1 MKKIFTIII
10 CICAITA
17 QAQKAGNEAIRK
29 LQMAEFA
36 IANLYVDS
44 VDENKL
50 VEEAIIKM
58 LAQLDPHSTYN
69 DAEEVK
75 KMNEPLQGNF
85 EGIGVQFQMIE
96 DTLLVVQPVSN
107 GPSEKV
113 GILAG
118 DRIIAVND
126 SAIAGVKMSTEEIM
140 SRLRGAKGSEVKLTI
155 VRRGVNEPLYFTVKR
170 DKIPILSL
178 DASYMIQPQTGYIRI
193 NRFGAT
199 TPEEFLKALK
209 QLQKKGMKDLI
220 LDLQGNGGGY
230 LNAAIDLAN
239 EFLQQKDL
247 IVYTEG
253 RAARRSNFY
262 AKGNGN
268 FKDGRLIV
276 LVDEYSASASEIVTG
291 AIQDWDRGVIV
302 GRRTFGKGLVQRPID
317 LPDGSMIR
325 LTIARYYTPSGRC
338 IQKPYDKTAN
348 LDGKLNGEDTL
359 EKYNQ
364 ELIDRFNHGEL
375 MHADSI
381 HFPDSLKYQTKK
393 LARTVYGG
401 GGIMP
406 DVFVP
411 QDTTGVSSYLI
422 EVSNRGLIIQFS
434 FQYTDRN
441 RAKLST
447 FENEQDLLKYLRR
460 QGIVE
465 QFIRFADSK
474 GVKRRNLLIH
484 RSYKLLERNL
494 YGNIIYNTLGKEA
507 YIRYI
512 NESDATV
519 KKALEILE
527 RGEAFPKAPL
537 QAGQEEENTNGK
549 EKRTAQAYGFTEDP
563 SQIYHYASVTIC

>member
-1 MKKIFTIII
+1 MKKLFIFII
-10 CICAITA
+10 CMCAVTA
-17 QAQKAGNEAIRK
+17 QAQKLGNEAIRK

-126 SAIAGVKMSTEEIM
+126 SAIAGVKMSTEDIM
-140 SRLRGAKGSEVKLTI
+140 SRLRGPKDSKVKLTI
-155 VRRGVNEPLYFTVKR
+155 VRRGMNEPLYFTVKR

-178 DASYMIQPQTGYIRI
+178 DAAYMIQPQTGYIRI
-193 NRFGAT
+193 NRFAAT
-199 TPEEFLKALK
+199 TAEEFLAALK
-209 QLQKKGMKDLI
+209 ELQKRGMKDLI

-291 AIQDWDRGVIV
+291 AIQDWDRGVVV

-325 LTIARYYTPSGRC
+325 LTIARYYTPAGRC
-338 IQKPYDKTAN
+338 IQKPYDSTAN
-348 LDGKLNGEDTL
+348 LDGRLGGEAGQ

-364 ELIDRFNHGEL
+364 ELLDRFNHGEL

-406 DVFVP
+406 DFFVP
-411 QDTTGVSSYLI
+411 IDTT
-422 EVSNRGLIIQFS
+422 
-434 FQYTDRN
+434 QYTDYHRN
-441 RAKLST
+441 LVA
-447 FENEQDLLKYLRR
+447 
-460 QGIVE
+460 
-465 QFIRFADSK
+465 K
-474 GVKRRNLLIH
+474 GVVIKTTMKFIENHRKELKNKYKKFESFNGKFEVDEEMLSEMRAAADKEKIKFDEEQYNKSLPLI
-484 RSYKLLERNL
+484 KTQL
-494 YGNIIYNTLGKEA
+494 
-507 YIRYI
+507 
-512 NESDATV
+512 
-519 KKALEILE
+519 KALIARDLWDMNEYFQVMNTTNNSVKQALKVLNEGMYE
-527 RGEAFPKAPL
+527 RVFLLPE
-537 QAGQEEENTNGK
+537 
-549 EKRTAQAYGFTEDP
+549 
-563 SQIYHYASVTIC
+563 